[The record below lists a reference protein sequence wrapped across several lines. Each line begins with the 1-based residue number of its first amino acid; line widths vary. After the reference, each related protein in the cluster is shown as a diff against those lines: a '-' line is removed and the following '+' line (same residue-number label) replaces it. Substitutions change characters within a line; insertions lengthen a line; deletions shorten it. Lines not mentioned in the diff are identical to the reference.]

1 MDESLRLQKKMAH
14 TYAGII
20 DRCHNPDCT
29 SYYWYGARGIEMC
42 ERWQCSLDAF
52 IKDMGPP
59 PTAQHSIDRINH
71 NGNYEPS
78 NCRWATQEEQNNNT
92 RRSKLIDWNGRTQS
106 IRDWAKEYNI
116 GSRALSERLRRG
128 WDMEKS
134 LTTPG
139 RMNFEDELKERKE
152 RGRESWKAKGKI
164 YQARSKKRRGQK
176 LSIVEQK
183 AFDEGQL
190 EEMIKAQQHTQKTIE
205 IQKEYEKLAIDIE
218 KNNVLRAEILN
229 FYEAGVAS
237 RRIARHMQVP
247 QKVVNLVIKNY
258 DRLYQLRAQPAS

>member
-1 MDESLRLQKKMAH
+1 MDELLRLQRKMAF

-20 DRCHNPDCT
+20 DRCHNPDSAT
-29 SYYWYGARGIEMC
+29 YHWYGARGIEMC
-42 ERWQCSLDAF
+42 ERWQRSPDAF
-52 IKDMGPP
+52 IEDMGHP
-59 PTAQHSIDRINH
+59 PTAQHSIDRINC

-92 RRSKLIDWNGRTQS
+92 RRSKLINWNGKTQS

-128 WDMEKS
+128 WDMERS

-139 RMNFEDELKERKE
+139 RMNFEDELEDRKK
-152 RGRESWKAKGKI
+152 RGRELWKAKGKI
-164 YQARSKKRRGQK
+164 YQARSKKRRGQE

-190 EEMIKAQQHTQKTIE
+190 EEMIKTQQHTQKTIE
-205 IQKEYEKLAIDIE
+205 MQKEYEKLAMEIE
-218 KNNVLRAEILN
+218 RENVLRAEILN
-229 FYEAGVAS
+229 LYEAGVAS
-237 RRIARHMQVP
+237 RRIARHTQVP

-258 DRLYQLRAQPAS
+258 DRLYPLRA